1 MTITF
6 IGDSLTAGSLG
17 IPYLKSLTLPPGTR
31 LVNRGRDGDTVAGV
45 RDRLQAAL
53 QTDGASILVIQVGA
67 NDILLPEM
75 ARRGGL
81 WTPFINQMISEGS
94 VASPN
99 PEDFESIYTGL
110 ITTAG
115 AWGITQVI
123 GVTIPPLGENL
134 SSPRNRSRDQLNR
147 RIRRALAASG
157 AALADVAEAFET
169 ALKAAPEHSDYFF
182 SAPEEFI
189 TDLRQMRREKGT
201 RTLCEQRGLHL
212 TMDGA
217 HLNETGAAL
226 MAQVIS
232 AAVHSS

>member
-6 IGDSLTAGSLG
+6 IGDSLTAGNLG
-17 IPYLKSLTLPPGTR
+17 IPYLKSVKLPPGTR
-31 LVNRGRDGDTVAGV
+31 VVNRGRDGDTAAGV

-53 QTDGASILVIQVGA
+53 RTDGASILVIQVGA

-75 ARRGGL
+75 ARRGGG
-81 WTPFINQMISEGS
+81 WTPFINQMISQGS
-94 VASPN
+94 IASPN
-99 PEDFESIYTGL
+99 PEDFESIYTEL

-115 AWGITQVI
+115 AWGITEVI

-134 SSPRNRSRDQLNR
+134 SSARNRGREQLNR

-157 AALADVAEAFET
+157 AALADAAEAFEN
-169 ALKAAPEHSDYFF
+169 ALEESANPSDYFF
-182 SAPEEFI
+182 STPAEFI
-189 TDLRQMRREKGT
+189 TDLRRIRREKGT
-201 RTLCEQRGLHL
+201 RTLCKQRGLHL

-232 AAVHSS
+232 AVIQ